1 MKILDTNVLIDLD
14 RHPENFEAGIEQLAL
29 DDILYISSVTV
40 YELWWGAY
48 YSYLKKKKNDNLRNE
63 FDEFISAF
71 VIIDVDHEIGIV
83 ASTVS
88 VDLQLIGN
96 TIDLHDLYIAA
107 TAKVLNV
114 PLITNNVKHFENIQ
128 GLKLIKWP
136 ELSEVG
142 KEN

>member
-14 RHPENFEAGIEQLAL
+14 RHPEYFQDSIEKLAL

-48 YSYLKKKKNDNLRNE
+48 YSHLKKKKNDNLRNE

-71 VIIDVDHEIGIV
+71 VNIDVNHEIAIV
-83 ASTVS
+83 ASTLS
-88 VDLQLIGN
+88 VDLQLIAK

-114 PLITNNVKHFENIQ
+114 PLITNNLKHFENIKDI
-128 GLKLIKWP
+128 KLVKWP

-142 KEN
+142 KNT